1 MSEKFFNQNRIIKK
15 MFDSFNLSINFDIT
29 GFLEKEEDIYTKYPG
44 DFLIIDRFPMII
56 NKSMEWFAPLDF
68 CFSQN
73 EQTPKEFFEV
83 EKKFINTL
91 TILSSYSSLW
101 VQSSYYFSQG
111 EVPDFFTN
119 EEKEYLLKMK
129 DNPFIQIISPK
140 ELNNYLK
147 LSLRGYEQTI
157 IYLPELKI
165 IAWVNELIVSVFV
178 QDKKYRKLI
187 ETICLTEGLY
197 LREK

>member
-1 MSEKFFNQNRIIKK
+1 MSEKFSNQNKIIKN
-15 MFDSFNLSINFDIT
+15 MIDSFNLSINFDLT
-29 GFLEKEEDIYTKYPG
+29 GYLEKEEEIYTKYPEN
-44 DFLIIDRFPMII
+44 FLIIDRFPMII
-56 NKSMEWFAPLDF
+56 SKSMEWFAPLDV

-73 EQTPKEFFEV
+73 KQTPKEFFEV

-91 TILSSYSSLW
+91 TILSCYSSLL
-101 VQSSYYFSQG
+101 VQSSYYFS
-111 EVPDFFTN
+111 ERKIPDFFTN
-119 EEKEYLLKMK
+119 EEKDYLLKMK
-129 DNPFIQIISPK
+129 DHPFIQIISPK
-140 ELNNYLK
+140 ELSNYLK

-178 QDKKYRKLI
+178 QDEKYRKLI
-187 ETICLTEGLY
+187 DTISSTEGLY